1 MSPVP
6 RQKEF
11 FARPTPTP
19 GTVFVNDRV
28 CVQTEEEQR
37 VVFVHGIIF
46 SHYPIEDR
54 TAEAY
59 AMVTLFETGYAD
71 QNDIARC
78 FGYSARTLR
87 RYQERLKAGGLSALA
102 RPEGRPAGS
111 PSGRKKNHERN
122 QTILRLKA
130 KGMSNRWIAG
140 RLGLSEKPVRKS
152 LRRLGWKS
160 DPEPDLPFLSKADS
174 QAKQAPVSASKLIE
188 TPPSA
193 AEQPPDKRPQP
204 QTGSTAK
211 SFDTN
216 PLDRSMDRLLAAIG
230 LLDDALPVFAPT
242 RSLPR
247 AGALLASPALAASG
261 LRATAEKI
269 YGSLGPAFY
278 GLRTTVVA
286 YVLLA
291 LLRIPR
297 PETLKEYSP
306 GELGRIV
313 GLDRMPEMKT
323 LRRKLA
329 RLASLKA
336 SYRLGRD
343 VARQRIAKRGKV
355 LGFLYIDG
363 HVRAYH
369 GKHKVPKAYVTR
381 MHLAAPATTDYWV
394 NDQRG
399 DPLFVVTAD
408 ANAAMTRMLTPVLR
422 EVRELLGPRRHS
434 TVVFDRGGW
443 SPKLF
448 RELLAMGF
456 DILTY
461 RKGRTRHIA
470 EKRFTRH
477 KAKLDGRPVEY
488 LLHDQPVRFLKG
500 KLRLRQ
506 VTRLTETGHQTPI
519 VTSRWDLRAIVVA
532 HRMFERWR
540 QENFFKYLREEYLID
555 ALADYQV
562 EPDDPTRSIPNP
574 ARKAAVHEV
583 YAARVHLR
591 KLRERYGATAIDYI
605 HGSTSTDPDFEIA
618 EEKIRMEIDK
628 AINHIKKLKARRD
641 SLPVRVTVA
650 DAQKGQEMVKLSTE
664 RKHLTNVLKM
674 VAYQTESDLVELIR
688 PHYSRVEDEGRTFI
702 QMALQDT
709 ADIEPTEDQLR
720 ITLAP
725 LSSPHR
731 SRVLESLCVALNKTK
746 TLFPGTLLQMRYVVA
761 SSCLAAK
768 SGQVTDNQYQ
778 EF

>member
-59 AMVTLFETGYAD
+59 AMVALFETGYAD

-87 RYQERLKAGGLSALA
+87 RYQERLKAGGLSALV

-140 RLGLSEKPVRKS
+140 RLGLSEKTVRKS

-160 DPEPDLPFLSKADS
+160 DPEPDLPFLPKADS
-174 QAKQAPVSASKLIE
+174 QAKPAPVSASKLID

-193 AEQPPDKRPQP
+193 AEPPPDKMPQP

-247 AGALLASPALAASG
+247 AGVLLAIPALVASG
-261 LRATAEKI
+261 LLSTAEKI

-278 GLRTTVVA
+278 GLRTTLVA

-297 PETLKEYSP
+297 PETLKEYPP

-329 RLASLKA
+329 RLASLKG
-336 SYRLGRD
+336 SYRLGRE

-574 ARKAAVHEV
+574 ARKAAVQEV

-591 KLRERYGATAIDYI
+591 KLRESYGATAIDYI
-605 HGSTSTDPDFEIA
+605 YGSTSTDPDFEIA

-628 AINHIKKLKARRD
+628 ATNHIKKLKARRD
-641 SLPVRVTVA
+641 SLPARVTVA

-709 ADIEPTEDQLR
+709 ADIEPAEDQLR

-731 SRVLESLCVALNKTK
+731 SRVLEALCETLNKTN
-746 TLFPGTLLQMRYVVA
+746 TLFPGTRLQMRYVVA
-761 SSCLAAK
+761 PSCLEAK
-768 SGQVTDNQYQ
+768 SGQVTDNPCQ

>member
-1 MSPVP
+1 MSPAP

-37 VVFVHGIIF
+37 VVFVHGIVF

-59 AMVTLFETGYAD
+59 AMVTLFESGYAD

-78 FGYSARTLR
+78 FGYSVRTLR
-87 RYQERLKAGGLSALA
+87 RYQERLKAGGLSALV

-140 RLGLSEKPVRKS
+140 RLGLSEKTVRKS

-160 DPEPDLPFLSKADS
+160 DPEPDLPFLPKADS
-174 QAKQAPVSASKLIE
+174 QAKQAPVSASTLIE
-188 TPPSA
+188 TPPSV
-193 AEQPPDKRPQP
+193 AEQPPDKMPQW
-204 QTGSTAK
+204 QTGSMAK

-230 LLDDALPVFAPT
+230 LLDDALPVFAST

-247 AGALLASPALAASG
+247 AGVLLAIPALVASG
-261 LRATAEKI
+261 LLSTAEKI

-278 GLRTTVVA
+278 GLRTTLVA

-297 PETLKEYSP
+297 PETLKEYPP

-329 RLASLKA
+329 RLASLKG
-336 SYRLGRD
+336 SYRLGRE

-448 RELLAMGF
+448 QELLAMGF

-461 RKGRTRHIA
+461 RKGRIRHIA
-470 EKRFTRH
+470 EKRFTLH

-519 VTSRWDLRAIVVA
+519 VTSRWELRAIVVA

-574 ARKAAVHEV
+574 ARKAVVKEIH
-583 YAARVHLR
+583 AARVHLR
-591 KLRERYGATAIDYI
+591 KLRESYGATAIDYI
-605 HGSTSTDPDFEIA
+605 HGPTSTDPDFEIA

-628 AINHIKKLKARRD
+628 ATNHIKKLKARRN
-641 SLPVRVTVA
+641 SLPARVTVA

-709 ADIEPTEDQLR
+709 ADIEPAEEQLR

-731 SRVLESLCVALNKTK
+731 SRVLEALCETLNKTN
-746 TLFPGTLLQMRYVVA
+746 TLFPGTRLQMRYAVA
-761 SSCLAAK
+761 PSCLEAK
-768 SGQVTDNQYQ
+768 SGQVTDNPRQ

>member
-1 MSPVP
+1 MSPAAP
-6 RQKEF
+6 QKEL
-11 FARPTPTP
+11 FAHPAPTP
-19 GTVFVNDRV
+19 GTIFVNDHV
-28 CVQTEEEQR
+28 CVETEQGQR
-37 VVFVHGIIF
+37 VLFVHGIVF
-46 SHYPIEDR
+46 SHYSIQDR
-54 TAEAY
+54 SAEAY
-59 AMVTLFETGYAD
+59 AMVQLFESGYAD

-102 RPEGRPAGS
+102 RPRGRPVVRS
-111 PSGRKKNHERN
+111 FVHNKLLPRDR
-122 QTILRLKA
+122 TILRLKA
-130 KGMSNRWIAG
+130 KEMSNRWIAG
-140 RLGLSEKPVRKS
+140 RLGLSEKAVRKS
-152 LRRLGWKS
+152 LRRLGWKPG
-160 DPEPDLPFLSKADS
+160 PEPSLSFLPETGS
-174 QAKQAPVSASKLIE
+174 QVQLAVVSASTWLE
-188 TPPSA
+188 TPTSVT
-193 AEQPPDKRPQP
+193 EQPPDKRPQLP
-204 QTGSTAK
+204 SDAAAK
-211 SFDTN
+211 SFDAN
-216 PLDRSMDRLLAAIG
+216 PLDRSMDRLLAAMG

-247 AGALLASPALAASG
+247 AGVLLAIPALVASG
-261 LRATAEKI
+261 LLSTAEQI

-278 GLRTTVVA
+278 GLRTTLVA

-297 PETLKEYSP
+297 PETLKEYPP

-313 GLDRMPEMKT
+313 GLDRMPEVKT
-323 LRRKLA
+323 LRRKLS

-336 SYRLGRD
+336 SYRLGRE
-343 VARQRIAKRGKV
+343 VARQRISERGKV

-369 GKHKVPKAYVTR
+369 GKRRIPKAYVTR
-381 MHLAAPATTDYWV
+381 MHLAAPATSDYWV

-408 ANAAMTRMLTPVLR
+408 ANAGMTRMLIPVLSQ
-422 EVRELLGPRRHS
+422 VRELLGPRRHS

-443 SPKLF
+443 SPEVFQKL
-448 RELLAMGF
+448 LVMGF

-461 RKGRTRHIA
+461 RKGRIRHIA
-470 EKRFTRH
+470 EKRFTLH

-488 LLHDQPVRFLKG
+488 LLNDQPVRFLKG

-519 VTSRWDLRAIVVA
+519 VTSRWELRAIVVA

-562 EPDDPTRSIPNP
+562 EPDDPTRSVPNP
-574 ARKAAVHEV
+574 ARKAAVKEV
-583 YAARVHLR
+583 SAARVHLR
-591 KLRERYGATAIDYI
+591 KLRESYGATAIDYI
-605 HGSTSTDPDFEIA
+605 NRRTSKDSGFVIA
-618 EEKIRMEIDK
+618 EEKIRTEIDK
-628 AINHIKKLKARRD
+628 ATKRIKKLKARHD
-641 SLPVRVTVA
+641 SLPARVTVA
-650 DAQKGQEMVKLSTE
+650 DAQKGQEIVKLSTE

-709 ADIEPTEDQLR
+709 ADIEPTDDQLCIR
-720 ITLAP
+720 LAP

-731 SRVLESLCVALNKTK
+731 SHVLESLCEALNKTN
-746 TLFPGTLLQMRYVVA
+746 TLFPGTRLKMQYLVA
-761 SSCLAAK
+761 PSCLEAK
-768 SGQVTDNQYQ
+768 SGQVSDQPCQ
-778 EF
+778 EL

>member
-1 MSPVP
+1 MSPAP
-6 RQKEF
+6 PQKEL

-37 VVFVHGIIF
+37 VVFVHGIVF

-59 AMVTLFETGYAD
+59 AMVTLFESGYAD

-78 FGYSARTLR
+78 FGYSVRTLR
-87 RYQERLKAGGLSALA
+87 RYQEHLKAGGLSALA
-102 RPEGRPAGS
+102 RPGGRPAGS
-111 PSGRKKNHERN
+111 SSGRKKKHERN
-122 QTILRLKA
+122 QTILRLKT

-140 RLGLSEKPVRKS
+140 RLGVDEKTVRKN

-160 DPEPDLPFLSKADS
+160 DPEPDLLFFPKSDS
-174 QAKQAPVSASKLIE
+174 QAKQVPVSANKLIE
-188 TPPSA
+188 TSRSA
-193 AEQPPDKRPQP
+193 AEQPPDKMPQQ
-204 QTGSTAK
+204 QTDSAAK

-216 PLDRSMDRLLAAIG
+216 PLDRSMDRLLAAMG
-230 LLDDALPVFAPT
+230 LLDDALPVFAPS

-247 AGALLASPALAASG
+247 AGVLLAIPALVASG
-261 LRATAEKI
+261 LLSTAENI

-278 GLRTTVVA
+278 GLRTTLVA

-297 PETLKEYSP
+297 PETLKEYPP

-313 GLDRMPEMKT
+313 GLDRMPEVKT

-329 RLASLKA
+329 RLASLKG
-336 SYRLGRD
+336 SYRLGRE
-343 VARQRIAKRGKV
+343 VARQRIAERGKV

-369 GKHKVPKAYVTR
+369 GKRKVPKAYVTR
-381 MHLAAPATTDYWV
+381 MHLAAPASTDYWV

-399 DPLFVVTAD
+399 DPLFVVTAE
-408 ANAAMTRMLTPVLR
+408 ANAAMTKMLIPVLS
-422 EVRELLGPRRHS
+422 EIRELLGSRRHS
-434 TVVFDRGGW
+434 TVVFDRAGW
-443 SPKLF
+443 SPGVF
-448 RELLAMGF
+448 QELLAMGF

-461 RKGRTRHIA
+461 RKGRIRHIA
-470 EKRFTRH
+470 EKRFTLH

-488 LLHDQPVRFLKG
+488 LLNDQPVRFLKG

-519 VTSRWDLRAIVVA
+519 VTSRWELRAIVVA

-562 EPDDPTRSIPNP
+562 EPDDPSRSVPNP
-574 ARKAAVHEV
+574 ARKAAVKEV
-583 YAARVHLR
+583 HAARVHLR
-591 KLRERYGATAIDYI
+591 KLRESYGAAAIDYI
-605 HGSTSTDPDFEIA
+605 HGPTSKDSGFEIA
-618 EEKIRMEIDK
+618 EEKIRMEIEK
-628 AINHIKKLKARRD
+628 ATNHIKRLQARRD
-641 SLPVRVTVA
+641 SFPARMTVA

-674 VAYQTESDLVELIR
+674 VAYQSESDLVELIR
-688 PHYSRVEDEGRTFI
+688 PHYNRVEDEGRTFI

-709 ADIEPTEDQLR
+709 ADIEPMNHRLR
-720 ITLAP
+720 IKLAP
-725 LSSPHR
+725 LSSTHR
-731 SRVLESLCVALNKTK
+731 SRVLESLCVALNETK
-746 TLFPGTLLQMRYVVA
+746 TLFPGTRLQMHYVVA
-761 SSCLAAK
+761 PLC
-768 SGQVTDNQYQ
+768 
-778 EF
+778 F